1 MEIIL
6 TNILK
11 VVLILASFAV
21 TYGICRFANAR
32 TKQIESITGY
42 EYSDVLWRIESIV
55 ENCVIETNETFV
67 NKLKEKGEFTKEK
80 QIEAFNK
87 TFETAYSELSNG
99 MIELMEDEGV
109 NVANL
114 ITTLIEK
121 MVKKEKAYK
130 EEEGSNNGRK

>member
-11 VVLILASFAV
+11 VVLIFFSFAV

-42 EYSDVLWRIESIV
+42 EYSDVLWRIEGIV

-121 MVKKEKAYK
+121 MVKQRKTYNAVTTQFKE
-130 EEEGSNNGRK
+130 

>member
-11 VVLILASFAV
+11 VVLILISFALS
-21 TYGICRFANAR
+21 YGICRFANAR

-42 EYSDVLWRIESIV
+42 EYSDVLWRIENIV

-99 MIELMEDEGV
+99 MIELMENEGV

-121 MVKKEKAYK
+121 MVKQ
-130 EEEGSNNGRK
+130 RKTYNAVTTQF

>member
-1 MEIIL
+1 MEIVL

-11 VVLILASFAV
+11 VMLIFVSFAMS
-21 TYGICRFANAR
+21 YGICRFANAR

-99 MIELMEDEGV
+99 MIELMEDEEV

-121 MVKKEKAYK
+121 MVKLRKEYK
-130 EEEGSNNGRK
+130 GKEAQL

>member
-11 VVLILASFAV
+11 VVLIFISFAIS
-21 TYGICRFANAR
+21 YGICRFANAR

-42 EYSDVLWRIESIV
+42 EYSDVLWRIENIV

-121 MVKKEKAYK
+121 MVKKEKTYK
-130 EEEGSNNGRK
+130 EEEAQL

>member
-11 VVLILASFAV
+11 VVLILISFALS
-21 TYGICRFANAR
+21 YGICRFANAR

-42 EYSDVLWRIESIV
+42 EYSDVLWRIENIV

-121 MVKKEKAYK
+121 MVKLRKGYK
-130 EEEGSNNGRK
+130 EEVEQF

>member
-11 VVLILASFAV
+11 VVLILISFALS
-21 TYGICRFANAR
+21 YGICRFANAR

-87 TFETAYSELSNG
+87 TFETAYSEISNG
-99 MIELMEDEGV
+99 MIELMEEEGV

-121 MVKKEKAYK
+121 MVKV
-130 EEEGSNNGRK
+130 RKGYVGQVAQF